1 MGTSILLRGSSLSG
15 PHPEHNDAAGR
26 RPRAPKKVQGGLLR
40 KSLFT
45 VVGQSQAELS
55 CRLLCAPVFEGAR
68 VPAGK
73 VFQFVLCNEC
83 FMVKRVL
90 IVDDDPAQRRI
101 LEETVKRFGF
111 ETRSTNS
118 GEQAIET
125 LEGAERN
132 SISLVLLDL
141 VMPGIGGMAVLEHF
155 KGRTSPP
162 IIVLTANGSV
172 DAAVGAIRLGAV
184 DFVIKP
190 ASPERLEV
198 SMKSAMKIE
207 ALSDELTRIKKKSEG
222 TLTFDDLI
230 IRGEGMQ
237 RVIALGKRA
246 ATSNIPVLI
255 EGESGVG
262 KELIARAIQGESERA
277 GRPFVTVNCG
287 AIPENLV
294 ESILFG
300 HEKGA
305 FTGAVDRR
313 VGKFQ
318 EADGGTLFLDEIGEL
333 PLDAQVKLLRALQEG
348 EIDPVGAK
356 KPVKVNFRLVSAT
369 NRDMIQL
376 VKEGKFREDL
386 YYRLNVFPV
395 WVPPLRERRE
405 DVPELAQHFL
415 ARFGAEE
422 GKRISGFSDQAMR
435 MMMAYDWP
443 GNVRQ
448 LENAIFRAVVLADR
462 SELTVDEFPQIASQV
477 DGFEAEIPAAPTA
490 LQKPA
495 AYTGPALLGAEDT
508 IPQTLEVRAGG
519 ASALGIAAVTESGE
533 IRALEDIEA
542 DMIRLALGRYRGHM
556 TEVAKRLKIGRSTLY
571 RKMQEYG
578 LEPRVN

>member
-1 MGTSILLRGSSLSG
+1 MAKRIL
-15 PHPEHNDAAGR
+15 
-26 RPRAPKKVQGGLLR
+26 V
-40 KSLFT
+40 
-45 VVGQSQAELS
+45 
-55 CRLLCAPVFEGAR
+55 
-68 VPAGK
+68 
-73 VFQFVLCNEC
+73 
-83 FMVKRVL
+83 
-90 IVDDDPAQRRI
+90 VDDDPAQRRI

-111 ETRSTNS
+111 ETRSAHS
-118 GEQAIET
+118 GEQALEV
-125 LEGAERN
+125 LEGSDRGT
-132 SISLVLLDL
+132 ISLVLLDL
-141 VMPGIGGMAVLEHF
+141 VMPGLDGMGVLERL
-155 KGRTSPP
+155 KGKDSPP

-172 DAAVGAIRLGAV
+172 DAAIGAIRLGAV

-198 SMKSAMKIE
+198 SMRSAMKIE
-207 ALSDELTRIKKKSEG
+207 ALEDEITRIKKKVDG

-246 ATSNIPVLI
+246 AASTIPVLI

-262 KELIARAIQGESERA
+262 KELIARAIQGESDRA

-287 AIPENLV
+287 AIPDNLV

-318 EADGGTLFLDEIGEL
+318 EADGGTLFLDEVGEL
-333 PLDAQVKLLRALQEG
+333 PLEAQVKLLRALQEG

-356 KPVKVNFRLVSAT
+356 KPIKVNFRLISAT

-386 YYRLNVFPV
+386 YYRLNVFPI
-395 WVPPLRERRE
+395 WVPPLRDRSG
-405 DVPELAQHFL
+405 DIPELAQHFL
-415 ARFGAEE
+415 ARFAAEE
-422 GKRISGFSDQAMR
+422 GKRISAIEDRTMR
-435 MMMAYDWP
+435 MLSTYTWP

-448 LENAIFRAVVLADR
+448 LENAIFRAVVLADGP
-462 SELTVDEFPQIASQV
+462 ELSVAEFPQIASQV
-477 DGFEAEIPAAPTA
+477 DGYEAHIPPAPSG
-490 LQKPA
+490 LQKPQ

-508 IPQTLEVRAGG
+508 VPQTVEVRPGEG
-519 ASALGIAAVTESGE
+519 PSALGIPAVTESGE